1 MDPLSDFN
9 WIHSKEKKKRAVLL
23 GFTWGGLF
31 RRKGQVQLLLGSEQ
45 NNKQQKE
52 K

>member
-23 GFTWGGLF
+23 GFTWGGDYS
-31 RRKGQVQLLLGSEQ
+31 G
-45 NNKQQKE
+45 E
-52 K
+52 KDRFNFY